1 MGLDLTGVDLLTET
15 VGTAR
20 LLLRPWR
27 DDDVPDITL
36 ACNDALISRWLS
48 ALPAPYTESDAR
60 EYLAGIA
67 VHERQERT
75 GLSCAMQER
84 VGKRLSGAIGLGG
97 LTDTH
102 GAVFGYW
109 VAPWARGHGYAAEA
123 TDALS
128 RWAFSHGVHR
138 VWLLAA
144 AGNLASQRTAELA
157 GFTREGVLRESHRD
171 RVGIRTN
178 MVLFGRLSTDPAPP
192 LRP

>member
-15 VGTAR
+15 VDTAR

-123 TDALS
+123 TRSPVGLS
-128 RWAFSHGVHR
+128 ATESTAFGCSR
-138 VWLLAA
+138 PRETWR
-144 AGNLASQRTAELA
+144 ASEPPSWPASPGKVSCANRTAIGSA
-157 GFTREGVLRESHRD
+157 F
-171 RVGIRTN
+171 
-178 MVLFGRLSTDPAPP
+178 A
-192 LRP
+192 